1 MPTSGLNRKPKRSI
15 KMILS
20 QNRYTWLA
28 FLIPLAILEIGYAS
42 RGIFPFGDRDILTI
56 DLYHQYAPFLAEL
69 QNRLRSGSGLFYSWS
84 GGLGT
89 NFYALFAYYLASPLN
104 LLLILF
110 PVANITEGILAIT
123 LIKVGLAGACFY
135 RFLRG
140 VYHRE
145 GMAALSFAVMY
156 ALSNYV
162 LSYSWNV
169 MWLDGIFLLPLILL
183 GLVRLIR
190 DNKYLLYCLSL
201 GLLIASNYYIAF
213 FVCLFTVLMFPILLF
228 RYQSFD
234 RPWRLVGKVGQYAF
248 FSILAGG
255 LASILLLPTYFSLQ
269 LTSAADDVFPKTI
282 TNYFDLF
289 DYLGQHFMLADPT
302 IRDGMPNMYSGLLV
316 LILLPVYFLSK
327 RISLKEKFL
336 HIAAI
341 LILILSFNI
350 NILNFIWHGFHFP
363 NQLPYRNSFV
373 YVFLILSMLYPALS
387 SLRDFTGK
395 QIGAIC
401 AGMMVLVLLSQK
413 VNKEPPTWQSIYVT
427 IIFLAIY
434 AAVLTLD
441 RQRKMR
447 RSDMAMALLL
457 VVLAEFLINTL
468 LSLNTIDNNEHFS
481 TRDGYS
487 AGQEVSAIREELA
500 DISSSEGNAF
510 YRLEMLGP
518 KTTNDPYLYQ
528 YRGLSIFASTAPT
541 KPVSTF
547 ENLGY
552 HSNGINSYKYEGST
566 IVLDSLFGLK
576 YLIRRG
582 ATVDERLRQLIVQ
595 RDNLH
600 IYMNPYALS
609 LGYQGTPLLA
619 DWHSSGKNP
628 LEAQNQLVEALGGLP
643 DVLVPLEQ
651 KAGTTTNMTFSSTGS
666 EIYNYSRP
674 NKDAASSAKIT
685 VNNNREQ
692 QVYVY
697 LKVTANQP
705 DNGFIMIDETKIDFS
720 ARRSTLVDLGT
731 VAENAVIELNLN
743 FKSTANA
750 SGTFEY
756 YVYALDQDTFTQS
769 IDLLSAQSLQ
779 ITDFSDAHVEGTVDA
794 RQDGIFMLTIPY
806 DAGWKVQVDGE
817 AVDTMAID
825 DGFIGLTLKAGSH
838 TIELNFIPPW
848 FIKGLL
854 ITLGSMVLLLAI
866 CLLPRQIRRRRFL
879 VRSGDRLSSE
889 AVTISRQS
897 IPAEEDSEPA
907 DPEETDDRSVA
918 PVQTVPGS
926 DHLPADKPEAISTA
940 DRINEQGIDDSH
952 NQKVVQEINQDHSPI
967 ADADPMDNT
976 SAEKHGSL

>member
-1 MPTSGLNRKPKRSI
+1 MPTFGLVRKPKRSL

-20 QNRYTWLA
+20 RNRYTWLA

-69 QNRLRSGSGLFYSWS
+69 QNRLRSGGGLFYSWS

-104 LLLILF
+104 LLLVLF
-110 PVANITEGILAIT
+110 PAANLTEGILTIT

-145 GMAALSFAVMY
+145 GMAALSFSIMY

-162 LSYSWNV
+162 LSYSWNI
-169 MWLDGIFLLPLILL
+169 MWLDGIFLLPLIML
-183 GLVRLIR
+183 GLVRLVR
-190 DNKYLLYCLSL
+190 DNKFLLYCLSL

-213 FVCLFTVLMFPILLF
+213 FVCLFTILMFPILLF
-228 RYQSFD
+228 RYQSLAH
-234 RPWRLVGKVGQYAF
+234 PWRLAGKVGQFAF
-248 FSILAGG
+248 FSVLSGG

-269 LTSAADDVFPKTI
+269 LTSAADDAFPQSI

-289 DYLGQHFMLADPT
+289 DYIGQHFMLADPT
-302 IRDGMPNMYSGLLV
+302 IRDGMPNMYCGLLV

-350 NILNFIWHGFHFP
+350 NTLNFIWHGLHFP

-401 AGMMVLVLLSQK
+401 TGLMLLVLLSQK
-413 VNKEPPTWQSIYVT
+413 VNDEAPSWQSIYVT

-441 RQRKMR
+441 RQRKMH
-447 RSDMAMALLL
+447 RSDMALALLL

-468 LSLNTIDNNEHFS
+468 LSLNTIDNNEHYS
-481 TRDGYS
+481 TRNGYS
-487 AGQEVSAIREELA
+487 AGQEVAAIREELE
-500 DISSSEGNAF
+500 DISTSEGDQF

-541 KPVSTF
+541 KPVNTF

-582 ATVDERLRQLIVQ
+582 ATIDDRLRQLIVQ
-595 RDNLH
+595 RDNLN
-600 IYMNPYALS
+600 IYKNPYALS
-609 LGYQGTPLLA
+609 LGYQGTELLA
-619 DWHSSGKNP
+619 NWHSAGKNP

-651 KAGTTTNMTFSSTGS
+651 EVGTATNMTFSTTGS
-666 EIYNYSRP
+666 EVYNYNRT
-674 NKDAASSAKIT
+674 NKDAASSAKVT
-685 VNNNREQ
+685 VHNDREQ
-692 QVYVY
+692 QVYIY

-705 DNGFIMIDETKIDFS
+705 DNGFIMIDETKVDFS

-731 VAENAVIELNLN
+731 VAEDAVIELNLN
-743 FKSTANA
+743 FTATANA

-756 YVYALDQDTFTQS
+756 YVYALDQEIFAQS
-769 IDLLSAQSLQ
+769 MDLLSSQSLE
-779 ITDFSDAHVEGTVDA
+779 ITDFSDTHVKGTVDA
-794 RQDGIFMLTIPY
+794 RQDGIFMLTIPF
-806 DAGWKVQVDGE
+806 DTGWKVRVDGE
-817 AVDTMAID
+817 AVDILAID
-825 DGFIGLTLKAGSH
+825 DGFIGLDLKAGSH
-838 TIELNFIPPW
+838 TIELNFTPPW

-854 ITLGSMVLLLAI
+854 ITLLSILLLLAI
-866 CLLPRQIRRRRFL
+866 CLIPRWIRRRDLIRTTN
-879 VRSGDRLSSE
+879 RLSSE
-889 AVTISRQS
+889 PMLMAGQTGPVEGESEATNQETGDQAADPDERVSESGTESKGEQNVSEVAGQETGQAISQDFLHEPAADS
-897 IPAEEDSEPA
+897 AGNVPAEKQDS
-907 DPEETDDRSVA
+907 
-918 PVQTVPGS
+918 
-926 DHLPADKPEAISTA
+926 L
-940 DRINEQGIDDSH
+940 
-952 NQKVVQEINQDHSPI
+952 
-967 ADADPMDNT
+967 
-976 SAEKHGSL
+976 